1 LLYAEKASPS
11 AGAFSFSALHDFALD
26 YAGMKKQ
33 KPISFTSTYHQSSEG
48 GMNYVLVPAEI
59 RQQFYT
65 KGPAR
70 VVATIGSLEP
80 FQCGLMPMRTGEG
93 FLIVNNER
101 QKKLNLSEGD
111 EVVVSITADT
121 SEYGAPMPEELE
133 AILEQDP
140 EAKAIFDGLTAG
152 KKRAVMYAVNRAK
165 GVEAR
170 IEIAVK
176 ALTDPRTGHARW

>member
-1 LLYAEKASPS
+1 MHY
-11 AGAFSFSALHDFALD
+11 
-26 YAGMKKQ
+26 
-33 KPISFTSTYHQSSEG
+33 I
-48 GMNYVLVPAEI
+48 LVPAEI
-59 RQQFYT
+59 RQLFYT

-93 FLIVNNER
+93 YIIVNKAR
-101 QKKLNLSEGD
+101 QRQLKLSEG
-111 EVVVSITADT
+111 EKVQVSIAPDT

-133 AILEQDP
+133 AVLAQDP
-140 EAKAIFDGLTAG
+140 DARATFDSLTAG

-165 GVEAR
+165 GMEAR
-170 IEIAVK
+170 IETAVK

>member
-1 LLYAEKASPS
+1 V
-11 AGAFSFSALHDFALD
+11 GAFCLRTIFVALQS
-26 YAGMKKQ
+26 MKKP
-33 KPISFTSTYHQSSEG
+33 KPVSFTSTYHQSSEG
-48 GMNYVLVPAEI
+48 GMHYVAVPAEV
-59 RQQFYT
+59 RSQFYT

-93 FLIVNNER
+93 YLIVNKAR
-101 QKKLNLSEGD
+101 QKKLGLNHGD
-111 EVVVSITADT
+111 KVEVSILPDN

-133 AILEQDP
+133 AVLAQDP
-140 EAKAIFDGLTAG
+140 DATATFDGLSAG
-152 KKRAVMYAVNRAK
+152 KKRAVMYAVARVK

-170 IEIAVK
+170 VEAAVK